1 MTTTSRSTGLLAP
14 ALAATLLLAV
24 PGIGRAA
31 GPAKQASEQMEAG
44 YDAARRGYWQEAL
57 SRFEN
62 ANELQPDQPHI
73 MNNLAVALEATGS
86 YAAARATYEYALEI
100 APGDGHLRKN
110 YEAFEDFYESVVLPQ
125 EEKAVEQVEGAPP
138 EEGEAPPPGDTEDAG
153 EGGEGGDD
161 AGA

>member
-1 MTTTSRSTGLLAP
+1 VTITSRSRGLLAP
-14 ALAATLLLAV
+14 AIAVTLLVVGAGLA
-24 PGIGRAA
+24 GAA
-31 GPAKQASEQMEAG
+31 GPGKQASEQMEAG

-86 YAAARATYEYALEI
+86 YEAARATYEYALGI

-110 YEAFEDFYESVVLPQ
+110 YEAFEDFYDGVVAPQ
-125 EEKAVEQVEGAPP
+125 REMAEEQVEGAPP